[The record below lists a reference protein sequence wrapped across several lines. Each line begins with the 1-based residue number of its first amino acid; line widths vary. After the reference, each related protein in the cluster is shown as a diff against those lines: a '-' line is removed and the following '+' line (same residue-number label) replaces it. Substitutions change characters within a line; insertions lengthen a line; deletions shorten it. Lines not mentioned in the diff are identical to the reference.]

1 MVTGAGGMLA
11 GAFRR
16 AAVGAN
22 GANLRPL
29 DHRHCDITDPG
40 SIERAI
46 AGHRPAVIINC
57 AAYTDVDGAERE
69 SAAADALNGHAVAN
83 LARAAKGHSIRLV
96 HFSTDFVFDGAAS
109 RPYRPTDPTGPLG
122 AYGKSKLLG
131 EQLLAQI
138 NPPNWL
144 IVRTSW
150 LFGVGGKCFP
160 ATIVRAARAGK
171 PLRVVSDQVGRP
183 TITDD
188 LAGATLALIGRGAS
202 GVYHLGNSGQ
212 TNWHDFA
219 AAILTVFGLSAD
231 LRPISSAQWQA
242 EHPQSAR
249 RPAYSVLDTSAA
261 EALLPTPLPPW
272 QHALATYRDQIGA
285 SQ

>member
-16 AAVGAN
+16 AEAGAN
-22 GANLRPL
+22 GPNLRPV
-29 DHRHCDITDPG
+29 DHRQCDITDAG

-46 AGHRPAVIINC
+46 AEHRPAVIINC
-57 AAYTDVDGAERE
+57 AAYTDVDRAERE
-69 SAAADALNGHAVAN
+69 PAAADALNGDAVAN
-83 LARAAKGHSIRLV
+83 LARAAKRHSIQLV
-96 HFSTDFVFDGAAS
+96 HFSTDFVFDGTAA
-109 RPYRPTDPTGPLG
+109 RPYRPGNATAPLS
-122 AYGKSKLLG
+122 AYGRSKLLG
-131 EQLLAQI
+131 EQMLAQI
-138 NPPNWL
+138 NPPGWL

-188 LAGATLALIGRGAS
+188 LASNTLSLVACGAS
-202 GVYHLGNSGQ
+202 GIHHLANAGQ

-219 AAILTVFGLSAD
+219 AAILTVFGLRAD
-231 LRPISSAQWQA
+231 LLPISSAHWQA

-249 RPAYSVLDTSAA
+249 RPAYSVLDTSAT

-272 QHALATYRDQIGA
+272 QQALATYRDQIGA
-285 SQ
+285 AQ

>member
-16 AAVGAN
+16 AAGA
-22 GANLRPL
+22 GKCAGLRFV
-29 DHRHCDITDPG
+29 DHRQCDIGDVS

-46 AGHRPAVIINC
+46 AEHGPAVIINC
-57 AAYTDVDGAERE
+57 AAFTDVDGAERE
-69 SAAADALNGHAVAN
+69 PAAAKALNGDAVGN
-83 LARAAKGHSIRLV
+83 LARAAKKHSVRLV
-96 HFSTDFVFDGAAS
+96 HFSTDFVFDGATT

-131 EQLLAQI
+131 EQMLAQI
-138 NPPNWL
+138 NPPGWM
-144 IVRTSW
+144 IIRTSW

-171 PLRVVSDQVGRP
+171 QLKVVSDQVGRP

-188 LAGATLALIGRGAS
+188 LASATLTLIGRGAS
-202 GVYHLGNSGQ
+202 GVYHVANSGQ

-219 AAILTVFGLSAD
+219 AAILTAFGLRAD
-231 LRPISSAQWQA
+231 LRPISSADWQA
-242 EHPQSAR
+242 EHPQSAQ

-272 QHALATYRDQIGA
+272 QQALATYRDQITA
-285 SQ
+285 AQ